1 MPPFSGGKVVQART
15 DVIIGGGGI
24 AGLSL
29 AAAIKGALGED
40 ARVTVCDPTFGAFK
54 GTGKA
59 SAIAAGPRRML
70 ETLGAW
76 GGMADKAQPILD
88 MIVSDSRTNDPVRPV
103 YLSFAGELEPGEPF
117 AHMIMNDELVL
128 SLEAVC
134 RELGVECLAA
144 GLKDFSAQPGGAT
157 AVLSN
162 GETRAASLIVA
173 ADGARSRLR
182 DLAGIK
188 QVGWSYGQ
196 SGIVATIGHERDHN
210 GRAEEH
216 FLPAGPFAI
225 LPLTGKRSSIVW
237 TERNADADAL
247 VSLDKVDFLREL
259 ERRFGHHLGALD
271 LLDTPRAWQLGL
283 YVSRSF
289 VAERF
294 ALVGDAAHL
303 IHPIAGQGINLGLR
317 DVAALAEC
325 VVEAMRLGLDAG
337 HAEILERYQQARR
350 FDTLTTAGAMEGL
363 NRLFSNDI
371 APLRLVRDLGLGLVD
386 RLPGLKRFFIREAAG
401 VMGSAPRLLRGQA
414 L

>member
-1 MPPFSGGKVVQART
+1 MARIERERA
-15 DVIIGGGGI
+15 DVLIGGGGI
-24 AGLSL
+24 AGLAL
-29 AAAIKGALGED
+29 AAAIRQALGAD

-76 GGMADKAQPILD
+76 QGMGDKAQPILD
-88 MIVSDSRTNDPVRPV
+88 MIVSDSRTADPVRPV
-103 YLSFAGELEPGEPF
+103 YLNFAGEIEPGEPF

-134 RELGVECLAA
+134 GDLGVECVAA
-144 GLKDFSAQPGGAT
+144 GVKDFAIERGGAE
-157 AVLSN
+157 VRLSN
-162 GETRAASLIVA
+162 GETRSAALVVA

-182 DLAGIK
+182 DLAGIR

-225 LPLTGKRSSIVW
+225 LPLSGKRSSIVW

-247 VSLDKVDFLREL
+247 TSLDKADFLREL

-271 LLDTPRAWQLGL
+271 VLDTPRAWALGL

-289 VAERF
+289 VADRF

-325 VVEAMRLGLDAG
+325 VVESMRLGLDAG
-337 HAEILERYQQARR
+337 NAEALERYQQARR
-350 FDTLTTAGAMEGL
+350 FDTVTTAGAMEAL

-371 APLRLVRDLGLGLVD
+371 APLRLVRDLGLGIVD

-401 VMGSAPRLLRGQA
+401 IMGAAPRLLRGEA

>member
-1 MPPFSGGKVVQART
+1 M

-29 AAAIKGALGED
+29 AAAIRQGLGAD
-40 ARVTVCDPTFGAFK
+40 VRVTVCDPTFGAFK

-76 GGMADKAQPILD
+76 QGMSDKAQPILD
-88 MIVSDSRTNDPVRPV
+88 MIVSDSRTADPVRPV
-103 YLSFAGELEPGEPF
+103 YLSFAGEIEPGEPF
-117 AHMIMNDELVL
+117 AHMVMNDELVL

-134 RELGVECLAA
+134 RELGVECVAA
-144 GLKDFSAQPGGAT
+144 SVRDYAVGRGGAQ
-157 AVLSN
+157 VRLSN
-162 GETRAASLIVA
+162 GETLTAMLVVA

-182 DLAGIK
+182 DIAGIR

-196 SGIVATIGHERDHN
+196 SGIVATIGHEREHN

-237 TERNADADAL
+237 TERNADAEAL
-247 VSLDKVDFLREL
+247 VSLDKTDFLREL
-259 ERRFGHHLGALD
+259 KRRFGHHLGALD
-271 LLDTPRAWQLGL
+271 VLDAPRAWALGL

-289 VAERF
+289 VADRF

-303 IHPIAGQGINLGLR
+303 IHPIAGQGVNLGLR

-325 VVEAMRLGLDAG
+325 VVDAMRLGLDAG
-337 HAEILERYQQARR
+337 NAESLERYQQARR
-350 FDTLTTAGAMEGL
+350 FDTVTTAGTMEAL
-363 NRLFSNDI
+363 NRLFSNDVG
-371 APLRLVRDLGLGLVD
+371 PLRLVRDLGLGIVD

-401 VMGSAPRLLRGQA
+401 IMGAAPKLLRGEA

>member
-1 MPPFSGGKVVQART
+1 MGHRQA
-15 DVIIGGGGI
+15 DVMIGGGGI

-29 AAAIKGALGED
+29 AAAVRQALGQD
-40 ARVTVCDPTFGAFK
+40 ARVVVCDPTFGAFK

-76 GGMADKAQPILD
+76 QGMGERAQPIRD
-88 MIVSDSRTNDPVRPV
+88 MIVSDSRAADAVRPV
-103 YLSFAGELEPGEPF
+103 YLNFAGEIEPGEPF

-134 RELGVECLAA
+134 RDLGVECVAA
-144 GLKDFSAQPGGAT
+144 GVKDFAVERGRAVVRLEDGG
-157 AVLSN
+157 
-162 GETRAASLIVA
+162 TRDASLVVA

-182 DLAGIK
+182 DLAGIR
-188 QVGWSYGQ
+188 QIGWSYGQ

-225 LPLTGKRSSIVW
+225 LPLSGRRSSIVW

-247 VSLDKVDFLREL
+247 VSLDKADFLREL

-271 LLDTPRAWQLGL
+271 LLDAPRAWRLGL

-289 VAERF
+289 IADRF
-294 ALVGDAAHL
+294 ALIGDAAHL
-303 IHPIAGQGINLGLR
+303 IHPIAGQGVNLGLR

-325 VVEAMRLGLDAG
+325 IVETMRLGLDAG
-337 HAEILERYQQARR
+337 DAEALERYQQARR
-350 FDTLTTAGAMEGL
+350 FDTVTTAGTMEAL

-371 APLRLVRDLGLGLVD
+371 TPLRLMRDLGLGIVD
-386 RLPGLKRFFIREAAG
+386 RLPGLKRFFMREAAG
-401 VMGSAPRLLRGQA
+401 IMGAAPRLLRGET

>member
-1 MPPFSGGKVVQART
+1 MQDRA

-29 AAAIKGALGED
+29 AAAIKSALGEG

-76 GGMADKAQPILD
+76 QGMGEKAQPILD
-88 MIVSDSRTNDPVRPV
+88 MIVSDSRTSDPVRPV
-103 YLSFAGELEPGEPF
+103 YLSFEGEIEPGEPF

-134 RELGVECLAA
+134 RALGVDCVAA
-144 GLKDFSAQPGGAT
+144 GLKDFTVEPGGAT
-157 AVLSN
+157 AVLTN
-162 GETRAASLIVA
+162 GETRIAALVVA

-182 DLAGIK
+182 ELAGIR

-196 SGIVATIGHERDHN
+196 SGIVATIGHARDHH

-237 TERNADADAL
+237 TESNADADAL
-247 VSLDKVDFLREL
+247 VSLDRQDFQREL
-259 ERRFGHHLGALD
+259 ERRFGHHLGALEV
-271 LLDTPRAWQLGL
+271 LDQPRAWPLGL

-289 VAERF
+289 VARRF

-325 VVEAMRLGLDAG
+325 VVDAMRLGLDAG
-337 HAEILERYQQARR
+337 DAEALERYQQARR
-350 FDTLTTAGAMEGL
+350 FDTMTTAATMEAL

-386 RLPGLKRFFIREAAG
+386 RLPGLKRFFMREAAG
-401 VMGSAPRLLRGQA
+401 VMGAAPRLLKGEP

>member
-1 MPPFSGGKVVQART
+1 MTERA
-15 DVIIGGGGI
+15 DIIIGGGGI

-29 AAAIKGALGED
+29 AAAIKGALG
-40 ARVTVCDPTFGAFK
+40 VSVSVVVCDPTFGAFK

-76 GGMADKAQPILD
+76 GAMGDKAQPILD
-88 MIVSDSRTNDPVRPV
+88 MIVSDSRAADPVRPV
-103 YLSFAGELEPGEPF
+103 FLSFAGEIEPGEPF

-134 RELGVECLAA
+134 RDLGVGCVAA
-144 GLKDFSAQPGGAT
+144 GVQDFSVQPDGARI
-157 AVLSN
+157 VLTN
-162 GETRAASLIVA
+162 GERRLARLLVA

-182 DLAGIK
+182 DLAGIR

-196 SGIVATIGHERDHN
+196 SGIVATVGHERDHN

-216 FLPAGPFAI
+216 FLPPGPFAI
-225 LPLTGKRSSIVW
+225 LPLSGRRSSIVW
-237 TERNADADAL
+237 TESNADAETL
-247 VSLDKVDFLREL
+247 VSLDKTDFLREL
-259 ERRFGHHLGALD
+259 ERRFGYHLGTLD
-271 LLDTPRAWQLGL
+271 VLDQPRAWPLGL

-289 VAERF
+289 IAERF

-325 VVEAMRLGLDAG
+325 VVETARLGLDPGNGEAL
-337 HAEILERYQQARR
+337 ARYQQARR
-350 FDTLTTAGAMEGL
+350 FDTITTAGTMEAL

-371 APLRLVRDLGLGLVD
+371 GPLRLARDLGLGLVD

-401 VMGSAPRLLRGQA
+401 ILGAAPRLLRGET